1 MEASDRL
8 LRSFRRWPLEKKNYA
23 NLHAPRKPMNETAL
37 IWPQKISRHLNET
50 ATFFFLEI
58 SASPVER
65 LCWKEG
71 GLRLENTKVGRI
83 RTGFRQS
90 NAVTHLLRRF
100 NQRNCALV
108 SINFLTKF
116 NETGGRVRLLFTP
129 KKNIRRTWPIVQ
141 LRANFLSLAAKNVAR
156 IEFKLMAL
164 EKFVKFENFLAAVQ
178 SHWPLNRMWGQDGI
192 EGTTPFCCLVN

>member
-1 MEASDRL
+1 
-8 LRSFRRWPLEKKNYA
+8 
-23 NLHAPRKPMNETAL
+23 MNETAL

-50 ATFFFLEI
+50 ATFFFFLEI

-156 IEFKLMAL
+156 IEFKLMAS